1 LNKKYDL
8 VLLTLNFYPGTE
20 ATSKLLTDLIFF
32 LSEKKL
38 KILVIS
44 PNRLYLT
51 PEKKLKNF
59 EKINDNLDILRLR
72 VPKLDKNKGF
82 QKILLFYLFSK
93 KIKKI
98 LKKTDYKIAFS
109 LIPPFFTAYNALK
122 ISDKKK
128 SKFLFLVHDL
138 HPDTM
143 IRRKQVKENSF
154 IIKILKKQTHY
165 LLKNSTKIIVI
176 GRDQKEY
183 ISKNYNIESSKIEY
197 IPNWSKD
204 LYHKLKINKDIKTK
218 YYKEGFNILY
228 AGNIGEAQIPQL
240 ERFVLLMKKLEK
252 LDDNINFI
260 IVGNGRKKNRL
271 LDLKRKNEINN
282 IYFYDYVYNFED
294 YQNIMLYADCYF
306 LPLRKESKGMSVP
319 SKTYD
324 YLSVGKPLISDI
336 PIGSE
341 IDLALKESG
350 FGFNINNLS
359 DDEAINKILK
369 LKNDKNYYSL
379 LSKNS
384 RKTYEN
390 KYTLETSGNK
400 YYDLIKSLL

>member
-1 LNKKYDL
+1 MNKKYDL

-20 ATSKLLTDLIFF
+20 ATSRLLSDLIFF

-138 HPDTM
+138 HPDTLVR
-143 IRRKQVKENSF
+143 IKKASPKNPVVKL
-154 IIKILKKQTHY
+154 LKKQTYY

-183 ISKNYNIESSKIEY
+183 ISKNYNIESNKIEY

-271 LDLKRKNEINN
+271 LDLKRKNKINN
-282 IYFYDYVYNFED
+282 IYFYDYVYNFKD

-306 LPLRKESKGMSVP
+306 LSLRKESKGMAVP
-319 SKTYD
+319 SKTYY
-324 YLSVGKPLISDI
+324 YLSGGKPLISDI

-341 IDLALKESG
+341 IDISLKESS

-384 RKTYEN
+384 RKAYEN
-390 KYTLETSGNK
+390 KYTLEMSGNK
-400 YYDLIKSLL
+400 YYDLIRSLL